1 MKVFLFLGFLA
12 FARGLRLEGMEAEF
26 EDNPTGPLQGAI
38 TSGGGSGSVVVSC
51 QGYLVVKTNENDN
64 EVIHGKLI
72 QEGNAVPIG
81 YGKLK
86 VKPKNGTVSSEFR
99 RATKIIETQ
108 GNCCWK
114 VYKR

>member
-12 FARGLRLEGMEAEF
+12 FAQGLRLEGMEAEF
-26 EDNPTGPLQGAI
+26 EDDPTGPNGACI
-38 TSGGGSGSVVVSC
+38 TPPCGSVEAVSC

>member
-12 FARGLRLEGMEAEF
+12 FAQGLRLEGMEAEF
-26 EDNPTGPLQGAI
+26 EDDPTGPNGACI
-38 TSGGGSGSVVVSC
+38 TPPCGSVEVVSC

-64 EVIHGKLI
+64 EVIHGKLT

-86 VKPKNGTVSSEFR
+86 YENTFSGFR
-99 RATKIIETQ
+99 TSTKIIETQ
-108 GNCCWK
+108 GNCCWT
-114 VYKR
+114 VYKK

>member
-12 FARGLRLEGMEAEF
+12 FAQGLRLEGMEAEF
-26 EDNPTGPLQGAI
+26 EDNPTGPNQGAI
-38 TSGGGSGSVVVSC
+38 TPGGGSGSVVVSC

-72 QEGNAVPIG
+72 QEGNAVPVG

-86 VKPKNGTVSSEFR
+86 YENKFSGFR
-99 RATKIIETQ
+99 TATKIIETQ

-114 VYKR
+114 VYKK